1 MVQRSLGFHKGILWR
16 ANQYKSKVQMAR
28 ISDNSLWGIALCYF
42 FNFPKQCFNSYLSK
56 RNTSFKSNFLQGAVW
71 VTFSGLCEQYSV
83 GRERRSRTDL
93 TEKIHTYVKGSQ
105 HFYFKDSGS
114 KTERENS
121 SVAGKWECSIRFIF
135 DPIQTFLFENVL
147 PSLWWP
153 SKKSPER

>member
-28 ISDNSLWGIALCYF
+28 LSDNSLWGLALCYF

-83 GRERRSRTDL
+83 GRERRLRTDL
-93 TEKIHTYVKGSQ
+93 TEKIHTHVKGSQ
-105 HFYFKDSGS
+105 HFLKKDPGS
-114 KTERENS
+114 KTEREFICVILTSLNE
-121 SVAGKWECSIRFIF
+121 ECYSRRGWSTWKYRNG
-135 DPIQTFLFENVL
+135 DQNN
-147 PSLWWP
+147 
-153 SKKSPER
+153 